1 MNCIIIEDDKLSIM
15 LIEEYIGKTEGL
27 TNVGS
32 FNAIDAINLL
42 KKSDQNV
49 DLIFLDIEMPE
60 MDGIEF
66 LKSLKSLPQVII
78 TSSRDKYALQA
89 FDFDVTDYLL
99 KPISYSRFIQA
110 VERAL
115 NRKKTETNKTEK
127 SREIFIKKG
136 STLIRMKYEDIIWVE
151 ALENYIILNTLN
163 EKITIHFTMKAI
175 EKRLPS
181 DIFIRVHRSYIV
193 NKSRIKVI
201 RDNSVELGFKDKDK
215 DKDISIPIGKSYK
228 EQLISDINLI
238 VK

>member
-1 MNCIIIEDDKLSIM
+1 MNCIIIEDDKLSRM
-15 LIEEYIGKTEGL
+15 LIEEYVGRTEGL
-27 TNVGS
+27 VKVES
-32 FNAIDAINLL
+32 FENAIGAINLL
-42 KKSDQNV
+42 KENNKKI

-66 LKSLKSLPQVII
+66 LKSLKKLPQVII

-89 FDFDVTDYLL
+89 FDFNVTDYLL

-115 NRKKTETNKTEK
+115 NRKKTETKNTEN

-136 STLIRMKYEDIIWVE
+136 STLIRMKYEDIVWVE

-163 EKITIHFTMKAI
+163 DKVTIFTMKAI
-175 EKRLPS
+175 EKKLPS

-201 RDNSVELGFKDKDK
+201 KDNSVELGFKEKNVN
-215 DKDISIPIGKSYK
+215 IPIGKSYK
-228 EQLISDINLI
+228 DQLISDINLI